1 MSSYNKQKGSK
12 FETDVMKYLRKL
24 GHFAERLAKAGANEF
39 LDKDG
44 RVCRWVLEAIK
55 KENNG

>member
-1 MSSYNKQKGSK
+1 MIDAIASAQIQWPNT
-12 FETDVMKYLRKL
+12 ETRIVLVCRVVLPQEKY
-24 GHFAERLAKAGANEF
+24 GANEF

-44 RVCRWVLEAIK
+44 RVCRWVVEAIK

>member
-1 MSSYNKQKGSK
+1 MIDLLASAQIPWPNT
-12 FETDVMKYLRKL
+12 ETKIVLVCRVVLPKETY
-24 GHFAERLAKAGANEF
+24 GANEF

-44 RVCRWVLEAIK
+44 RVCRWVVEAIK